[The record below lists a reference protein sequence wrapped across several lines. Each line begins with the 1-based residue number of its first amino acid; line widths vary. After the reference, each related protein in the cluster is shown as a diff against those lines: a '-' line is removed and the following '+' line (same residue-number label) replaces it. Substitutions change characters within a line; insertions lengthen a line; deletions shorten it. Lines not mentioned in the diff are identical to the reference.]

1 MTTLLQL
8 GIHEQHANSSKGC
21 QVQSL
26 LFLNNTIILRIKNQ
40 QMLQV
45 SHFKWQRFP
54 TSSKRTWVCI
64 NNSYQKAV
72 VKQTTKKTSVIGK
85 MLQNFFYL
93 KLIFI
98 ISQRKISALQPATE
112 NSYILVGHVYQTL
125 SVDDWLN
132 CIYAC
137 HYDPRCTSYNY
148 NKSAAA
154 NGPCELNACE
164 PQDLCNVEKSLI
176 YSPDFIFQRIRE
188 CSVSITLLKPYSSKH
203 DHFKKLK
210 IVFNFIW
217 FLNIS

>member
-8 GIHEQHANSSKGC
+8 GIHEQHANSLKGC

-40 QMLQV
+40 QMLHF
-45 SHFKWQRFP
+45 SHFRWQQFP
-54 TSSKRTWVCI
+54 TSSKRTWECTS
-64 NNSYQKAV
+64 NSYQKAA
-72 VKQTTKKTSVIGK
+72 VKQTPKKTSVIGK

-112 NSYILVGHVYQTL
+112 NSYILVGHVYQTFY
-125 SVDDWLN
+125 VDDWLN
-132 CIYAC
+132 CIHAC

-154 NGPCELNACE
+154 NGLCELNACE
-164 PQDLCNVEKSLI
+164 PQDLCNIEKFLI

-188 CSVSITLLKPYSSKH
+188 CTVSITTLQNMTMLKS
-203 DHFKKLK
+203 
-210 IVFNFIW
+210 
-217 FLNIS
+217 